1 MNLSKKTSLAIKTLK
16 VGKDRIVFLPS
27 RLNEIKEAITKQD
40 IRDLVLDK
48 AILVKDVKGRKK
60 IEKRKRRRSTGKIK
74 KKVNVRKKNYVI
86 MVRKQRGYVA
96 ELKKQGKL
104 SLEEVKDLRSKIRNK
119 TFRSK
124 ANLKD
129 YIGGLKKWK
138 HSREEDWNS
147 KQIIIKE

>member
-1 MNLSKKTSLAIKTLK
+1 
-16 VGKDRIVFLPS
+16 
-27 RLNEIKEAITKQD
+27 
-40 IRDLVLDK
+40 
-48 AILVKDVKGRKK
+48 
-60 IEKRKRRRSTGKIK
+60 
-74 KKVNVRKKNYVI
+74 

-129 YIGGLKKWK
+129 YIGGLKK
-138 HSREEDWNS
+138 
-147 KQIIIKE
+147 